1 MTKSESILRD
11 IVIQV
16 STRIKQIEKHK
27 KTFAKSEFELCKMA
41 YIFTEREHI
50 KTLVNI
56 IKLHLVTYSEDIQ
69 TIRNF
74 FNKQRG

>member
-27 KTFAKSEFELCKMA
+27 KVFTDPEFELCKTA
-41 YIFTEREHI
+41 YINTERQHI

-56 IKLHLVTYSEDIQ
+56 IKLHLVTYPEDIKL
-69 TIRNF
+69 IREL
-74 FNKQRG
+74 FNKYRG